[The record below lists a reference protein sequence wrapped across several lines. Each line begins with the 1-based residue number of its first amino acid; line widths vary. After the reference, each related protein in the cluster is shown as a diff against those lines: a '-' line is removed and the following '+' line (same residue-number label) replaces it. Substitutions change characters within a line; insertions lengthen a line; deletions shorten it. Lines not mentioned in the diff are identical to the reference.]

1 MRPVASLCP
10 RQTCYDRSEITMSTL
25 PTRRAELVF
34 RLKARALQARRALL
48 DWREGIRRLERGQ
61 VDAFPF
67 VVATSRTPLRGA
79 DLTCA
84 ERALEAGK
92 IQNLRVAA
100 RRLDGV
106 LLAPD
111 RVFSF
116 WKHVGQATPRRGFAR
131 GRLLREGCL
140 VPAVGGGLCQM
151 SNALYEVALQAEL
164 EIIERWAHSRTVP
177 GSAAVLGRDATVAWN
192 YIDLRFSSTRPLL
205 LQVLVTRDELM
216 VQLRSPQ
223 PPLPV
228 AAPAPANFIPL
239 SSLAQAKP
247 WLEVAAH
254 SCASCAQDSC
264 FRHEKHEPQVTASD
278 STRTLCL
285 LDEAWPEFIDW
296 VQQNANAD
304 DVLATPRPLE
314 ALRNLPWARAHTAR
328 LFALDRSIQVRR
340 ARDAARR
347 NTAQFKCNQDLSRA
361 LCRALSPD
369 IERVVVAQSLLP
381 FVWRSGVLGGREF
394 DVLMTR
400 PPLEMLHQR
409 LDEALR
415 SHPERSQLGDF
426 RAPLDLIRD
435 EERALEAAR
444 ACITP
449 HAHLASLL
457 EARRLEVRKLEW
469 QRPASTCSRARS
481 ARRAIAFPGPTSARK
496 GAHDVRAVARELDLE
511 VVLGGSELEGAG
523 FWSGVRT
530 RRVARGD
537 DSWLRGVSAVV
548 QPAIYEEQPR
558 ALLRALAQGV
568 PVVATRECGLGEVA
582 GLGVVEFGDAKA
594 LSAAVASVL
603 S

>member
-1 MRPVASLCP
+1 
-10 RQTCYDRSEITMSTL
+10 MSTL

-34 RLKARALQARRALL
+34 RFKARALQARRAVQ
-48 DWREGIRRLERGQ
+48 DWREGIRRLEQIKRGQ
-61 VDAFPF
+61 ADAFPF
-67 VVATSRTPLRGA
+67 VVATSRTPLRGG
-79 DLTCA
+79 DLTAA
-84 ERALEAGK
+84 EHALEAGR
-92 IQNLRVAA
+92 IQNLRMAA

-106 LLAPD
+106 LLAPGQ
-111 RVFSF
+111 VFSF

-151 SNALYEVALQAEL
+151 SNALYEVALQADL
-164 EIIERWAHSRTVP
+164 EIIERWAHSRTIP
-177 GSAAVLGRDATVAWN
+177 GSAAALGRDATVAWN

-205 LQVLVTRDELM
+205 LQVLVTRDELC
-216 VQLRSPQ
+216 VQLRSSQ
-223 PPLPV
+223 PPLTVPA
-228 AAPAPANFIPL
+228 AAPTNFIPL

-247 WLEVAAH
+247 WLSVAAH
-254 SCASCAQDSC
+254 SCASCAQDAC
-264 FRHEKHEPQVTASD
+264 FRHEKQEPQAIVND
-278 STRTLCL
+278 SIRTLFL
-285 LDEAWPEFIDW
+285 LDEAWPEFIGW
-296 VQQNANAD
+296 VQQSATAD
-304 DVLATPRPLE
+304 DALASPRPLE
-314 ALRNLPWARAHTAR
+314 ALQSLPWARAHTAR

-340 ARDAARR
+340 ARGAAER
-347 NTAQFKCNQDLSRA
+347 NTAQLLCNRDLSRA

-369 IERVVVAQSLLP
+369 IERVIVAQSLLP
-381 FVWRSGVLGGREF
+381 FVWKTGALGGREF

-400 PPLEMLHQR
+400 PPLEMLHGR

-415 SHPERSQLGDF
+415 KHPERLQLGDF

-435 EERALEAAR
+435 EEHALEAAR
-444 ACITP
+444 ACVTP

-457 EARRLEVRKLEW
+457 QARGLGVTKLEW
-469 QRPASTCSRARS
+469 QRPASTCSQARS

-511 VVLGGSELEGAG
+511 VVLGGSELEGEG

-537 DSWLRGVSAVV
+537 DSWLGEVRAVI

-558 ALLRALAQGV
+558 VLVRALAQGV

-582 GLGVVEFGDAKA
+582 GLRVVEFGDAEA
-594 LSAAVASVL
+594 LRAAVASVL